1 MSWEECSVSLE
12 QVNLIRQML
21 AAGDNSELTWVEL
34 RKRYEEIGSA
44 TPTAPDIERTKIMIG
59 AMAAEWSKSKGADE
73 TKVILYLH
81 GGGYVIGSLNTHRAM
96 VGEFA
101 RAFGGLTL
109 AIDYRLGP
117 EDPYPAAIDDA
128 LAAYKF
134 LLGQG
139 FKPQRIIISG
149 DSAGGGLTLA
159 LLLAIRDAGLAM
171 PGGGW
176 CISPWADLT
185 CQGGSMALKAEIDPL
200 VNKEILLKMA
210 ESYLDGADPAQ
221 PAASPAF
228 GSFTGLPPLLIQVG
242 SAETLLDDSLAVARA
257 AGIADV
263 PVTLEIWP
271 HMIHVW
277 HFFCGIVDEG
287 KQAIEVGADWCN
299 RQLS

>member
-1 MSWEECSVSLE
+1 
-12 QVNLIRQML
+12 ML
-21 AAGDNSELTWVEL
+21 SAGDNSDLSWVEL
-34 RKRYEEIGSA
+34 RKRYEEFGAA
-44 TPTAPDIERTKIMIG
+44 TPTAPDIERTSVMIG
-59 AMAAEWSKSKGADE
+59 AMAAEWSKPKGADE

-81 GGGYVIGSLNTHRAM
+81 GGGYVIGSLKTHRAM

-101 RAFGGLTL
+101 RDFGGLIL

-117 EDPYPAAIDDA
+117 EDPFPAAVEDA

-134 LLGQG
+134 LLAQS

-159 LLLAIRDAGLAM
+159 LLMAIRDAGLAM
-171 PGGGW
+171 PAGGW

-185 CQGGSMALKAEIDPL
+185 CSGDTMALKAEADSL
-200 VNKEILLKMA
+200 VNKEVLLKMA
-210 ESYLDGADPAQ
+210 DGYLNGADPAQ
-221 PAASPAF
+221 PAASPVF
-228 GSFTGLPPLLIQVG
+228 GSYAGLPPVLIQVG
-242 SAETLLDDSLAVARA
+242 SAETLLDDSVAVARA
-257 AGIADV
+257 CGLADV

-277 HFFCGIVDEG
+277 HFFCGLIDEG
-287 KQAIEVGADWCN
+287 KQAIKVGAGWCN

>member
-1 MSWEECSVSLE
+1 MSLD

-21 AAGDNSELTWVEL
+21 SAGDNSDLSWVDL
-34 RKRYEEIGSA
+34 RKRYEEFGAA
-44 TPTAPDIERTKIMIG
+44 TPVAPDIERTPVMIG
-59 AMAAEWSKSKGADE
+59 GMEAEWSKPKGADE

-117 EDPYPAAIDDA
+117 EDPYPAAVDDA

-134 LLGQG
+134 LLAKG
-139 FKPQRIIISG
+139 FKSERIIISG

-171 PGGGW
+171 PAGGW

-185 CQGGSMALKAEIDPL
+185 CIGGTMALKAEADPL

-210 ESYLDGADPAQ
+210 DGYLNGADAAQ
-221 PAASPAF
+221 PSASPAF
-228 GSFTGLPPLLIQVG
+228 GSYVNLPPLLIQVG

-257 AGIADV
+257 AGLADV
-263 PVTLEIWP
+263 PVTLGIWP

-277 HFFCGIVDEG
+277 HFFCGIIDEG
-287 KQAIEVGADWCN
+287 KQAIKIGADWCN
-299 RQLS
+299 QQLS

>member
-1 MSWEECSVSLE
+1 LE

-34 RKRYEEIGSA
+34 RKRYEEFGAA
-44 TPTAPDIERTKIMIG
+44 TPTAPDIERSPVMIG
-59 AMAAEWSKSKGADE
+59 AMEAEWSKPQGADE

-101 RAFGGLTL
+101 RAFGGLVL

-117 EDPYPAAIDDA
+117 EDPYPAAVDDA

-134 LLGQG
+134 LLNAG
-139 FKPQRIIISG
+139 FKSQRIIISG

-171 PGGGW
+171 PAAGW

-185 CQGGSMALKAEIDPL
+185 CSGGTMAAKAEVDPL
-200 VNKEILLKMA
+200 VNKDILLKMA
-210 ESYLDGADPAQ
+210 DGYLNGADPKQ
-221 PAASPAF
+221 PSASPAF
-228 GSFTGLPPLLIQVG
+228 GSYLGLPPLLIQVG
-242 SAETLLDDSLAVARA
+242 SAETLLDDSLIVARA
-257 AGIADV
+257 AGLVDV

-277 HFFCGIVDEG
+277 HFFCGIIDEG
-287 KQAIEVGADWCN
+287 KQAIKAGADWCN
-299 RQLS
+299 QQVR